1 MNPHDYR
8 KALNGE
14 FPVVLT
20 AEDRAAFT
28 MTLMTG
34 TYYNYPTPDIPQVGD
49 MLKSIGNAVEAGDLT
64 TLKRTLAA
72 QVTALDQIFH
82 RLMHVA
88 MQMETESLN
97 VYERYMRLA
106 YRAQTQSAR
115 TLAILNRICE
125 THPAPEAKA
134 ESATSPRA
142 TEAPVRSESRRQV
155 SAARAPTP
163 LTNRR
168 EEGHLTETDAHSQHA
183 SRAAPPCCS
192 GA

>member
-8 KALNGE
+8 QALNGE

-34 TYYNYPTPDIPQVGD
+34 TYYNYPTPDIPQVGE
-49 MLKSIGNAVEAGDLT
+49 MLKTIGDAVETGDLT

-115 TLAILNRICE
+115 TLAILNRIIE
-125 THPAPEAKA
+125 THPTPAPKA
-134 ESATSPRA
+134 ESATIQSA
-142 TEAPVRSESRRQV
+142 AEAPSTTGANRQV
-155 SAARAPTP
+155 SLSTSPLPMVTRKTPIEPTTNMHCPTP
-163 LTNRR
+163 I
-168 EEGHLTETDAHSQHA
+168 ETCHH
-183 SRAAPPCCS
+183 S

>member
-8 KALNGE
+8 QALNGE

-34 TYYNYPTPDIPQVGD
+34 TYYNYPTPDIPQVSD
-49 MLKSIGNAVEAGDLT
+49 MLKTIGNAVEAGDLT

-72 QVTALDQIFH
+72 QITALDQIFH

-115 TLAILNRICE
+115 TLAILNRIIE
-125 THPAPEAKA
+125 DHPAPEAKA
-134 ESATSPRA
+134 ETATTQRQ
-142 TEAPVRSESRRQV
+142 TKAPVSSGSHREV
-155 SAARAPTP
+155 SAASSSIPTV
-163 LTNRR
+163 TRR
-168 EEGHLTETDAHSQHA
+168 EAAVDCTE
-183 SRAAPPCCS
+183 SRAAPPRCS

>member
-8 KALNGE
+8 QALNGE

-49 MLKSIGNAVEAGDLT
+49 MLKTIGNAVEAGDLT

-125 THPAPEAKA
+125 THPAPESKAKT
-134 ESATSPRA
+134 ATTQTQKEVPVS
-142 TEAPVRSESRRQV
+142 TELHREVAVPSSSVPTFTRGE
-155 SAARAPTP
+155 AAVDHV
-163 LTNRR
+163 
-168 EEGHLTETDAHSQHA
+168 G

-192 GA
+192 GT